1 MTHPTIKEEIELMK
15 HGHLLV
21 SGSDEAGR
29 GAWAGPVVAAS
40 VVLNFEKGEDLL
52 KTLDGVNDSKLLT
65 PKKRDYFFEIVRE
78 NCISI
83 GVGIVSSDFI
93 DTEGIAQA
101 TKNAFF
107 ESFQK
112 LECKTSFA
120 LLDAVGFKD
129 FPVSHKAIVK
139 GDSKVLS
146 IASAS
151 IIAKVTRDRI
161 MNELHLKYPEYDF
174 ASHKGYGTKKH
185 LASIEKFGVCDIH
198 RKSYAPIRKVLL
210 K

>member
-1 MTHPTIKEEIELMK
+1 MTYPTLEEEVELMK
-15 HGHLLV
+15 QGHLLV

-40 VVLNFEKGEDLL
+40 VVLDLERGEQLL
-52 KTLDGVNDSKLLT
+52 KALDGVNDSKLLT
-65 PKKRDYFFEIVRE
+65 SKKRDYFFEILKA
-78 NCISI
+78 NCINI
-83 GVGIVSSDFI
+83 GVGIVDNDFI
-93 DTEGIAQA
+93 DREGIVLA

-107 ESFQK
+107 ESFRK
-112 LECKTSFA
+112 LECKVSFG

-129 FPVSHKAIVK
+129 FPVPYKSIIK
-139 GDSKVLS
+139 GDAKVLS

-161 MNELHLKYPEYDF
+161 MKELHLKYPEYDF

-185 LASIEKFGVCDIH
+185 MDMIKQFGVCTIH
-198 RKSYAPIRKVLL
+198 RKSYAPIRRVLP